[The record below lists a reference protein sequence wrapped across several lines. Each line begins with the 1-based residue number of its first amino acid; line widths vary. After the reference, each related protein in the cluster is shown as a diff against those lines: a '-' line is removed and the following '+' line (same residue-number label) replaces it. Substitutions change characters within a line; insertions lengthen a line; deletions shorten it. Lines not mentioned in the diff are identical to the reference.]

1 MDRRTLLFLIG
12 SQVSLAARGSESSSM
27 SARLRELALNTSAAD
42 LGLNASALASRPW
55 GIVVDVA
62 RADAGVLTI
71 ACMADGSTSLYFSL
85 GGGVIGA
92 GRDPAV
98 RAAGKLLLEEAAGHV
113 PSMKAPSST
122 GTPEL
127 GSVAFFVLA
136 AGGPYYASELERSL
150 REGSGRV
157 SSLYR
162 QSQAVFRAAREAE
175 SSGRLK

>member
-1 MDRRTLLFLIG
+1 MDRRTLLFLVG
-12 SQVSLAARGSESSSM
+12 WQLSLEARGSESASM
-27 SARLRELALNTSAAD
+27 SARLRELALNTTAAD
-42 LGLNASALASRPW
+42 LGMDAKALASRPW

-98 RAAGKLLLEEAAGHV
+98 RAACKQLLEEAAGL
-113 PSMKAPSST
+113 PSMKARSST
-122 GTPEL
+122 SKPAP

-136 AGGPYYASELERSL
+136 AGGPYYASEPERSL
-150 REGSGRV
+150 REGSGRL